1 MSSATKAVLGLL
13 GALVVG
19 LLVGL
24 IIISSGDGD
33 EATTTSTPV
42 TATQTTAPTTTT
54 DTAPTTTATTA
65 TTATETTTTTI
76 TEDGEGGIEAP

>member
-33 EATTTSTPV
+33 EATTTSNPV
-42 TATQTTAPTTTT
+42 TATPTTAPTTTT
-54 DTAPTTTATTA
+54 DTAPTTTATT
-65 TTATETTTTTI
+65 TTETTTTTI